1 MAHAIREGCAA
12 RPRIMVEPLM
22 NKLRLTCLL
31 AFVLAPAA
39 FLPAAEPTPIAAA
52 ASQRW
57 PAVNVEFGGG
67 TLGQL
72 VALLNK
78 SPDGSLNIVAEPG
91 DLNATLPA
99 FSVQNALPSSIVSA
113 LNQFLSPRGLTLVSS
128 GVGVPAG
135 MKDVYIVRHGPAT
148 LGNHDSFES
157 MQLAPYLEHQ
167 KVDDIVGAIRAAW
180 ELDPA
185 HEPNALRLKFHP
197 PTSILI
203 VSGPS
208 EAIMV
213 AQKVVGTL
221 RRTADDYRS
230 SPKPTAPPA
239 DKR

>member
-1 MAHAIREGCAA
+1 MK
-12 RPRIMVEPLM
+12 
-22 NKLRLTCLL
+22 KLALASLLLL
-31 AFVLAPAA
+31 ALGPIVGLS
-39 FLPAAEPTPIAAA
+39 AAEPTPAAVA
-52 ASQRW
+52 PPQKW
-57 PAVNVEFGGG
+57 PSINVEFGGG

-72 VALLNK
+72 IALLNK
-78 SPDGSLNIVAEPG
+78 SPDGSLNIVAEPS
-91 DLNATLPA
+91 DLNAPLPA

-113 LNQFLSPRGLTLVSS
+113 LNQFLSPRGLTLVGS

-135 MKDVYIVRHGPAT
+135 MKDVYIVRRGPVT
-148 LGNHDSFES
+148 SGNRDTFES

-185 HEPNALRLKFHP
+185 HEPNALRVKFHP

-203 VSGPS
+203 VSGPP

-213 AQKVVGTL
+213 SQKVVSTL
-221 RRTADDYRS
+221 RRTADDYRA
-230 SPKPTAPPA
+230 SPRPMALPA